1 MAVSVVV
8 SFGRF
13 SYAIDAADSAAPAQ
27 RYSAWA
33 QALGVPETGT
43 LLPLDGDDGALV
55 VTLGASPYTAGST
68 TAMFCCEGGFSP
80 YKTTP
85 TTTSTA
91 SYTLTG
97 VDRMYGF
104 GTRAEALMTFH
115 PQNDC
120 QSTGVQFQRA
130 GAVSIFKGRIKRLG
144 QEINRMDFALRVDAS
159 GWELVVQPIDV
170 VQPVKLFLGL
180 PQYEM
185 FSQDVAVGAIK
196 AFSFV
201 PSEIPPAPVP
211 TAVRALAYVS
221 SSGAAPAYGGTE
233 RRWLSLG
240 RKDHLSG
247 VLGQGIGRVRG
258 RTLDY
263 ANPENKPY
271 VCRVRLVRDV
281 DGYQVRELWSDAQG
295 NYDFQW
301 IDELQSYTVLAYY
314 LDHGKRA
321 VVTDGL
327 TLANG
332 KVELMA

>member
-1 MAVSVVV
+1 MSVVV

-13 SYAIDAADSAAPAQ
+13 GYAIDVADSAAPAQ

-43 LLPLDGDDGALV
+43 LLPLDGDDGSFV

-68 TAMFCCEGGFSP
+68 TAMFCSEGGFAP

-85 TTTSTA
+85 STTSSA
-91 SYTLTG
+91 LYTLSG

-115 PQNDC
+115 PGADC

-144 QEINRMDFALRVDAS
+144 QEINRLDFALRVDAS
-159 GWELVVQPIDV
+159 GWELVVQPIDI
-170 VQPVKLFLGL
+170 VQTVKLFLGQ

-185 FSQDVAVGAIK
+185 YSQDVAVGAIK
-196 AFSFV
+196 ALTFAVSDV
-201 PSEIPPAPVP
+201 PAAPLQ
-211 TAVRALAYVS
+211 AVARALAYVES
-221 SSGAAPAYGGTE
+221 NGAAPSYSGTA
-233 RRWLSLG
+233 RRRIVLG
-240 RKDHLSG
+240 RKDHLTG

-258 RTLDY
+258 KTLDY
-263 ANPENKPY
+263 ANPANKPY
-271 VCRVRLVRDV
+271 CCRVRLIRET
-281 DGYQVRELWSDAQG
+281 DGMQVRELWSGTDG
-295 NYDFQW
+295 SYDFQYV
-301 IDELQSYTVLAYY
+301 DELQSYSVLAYY
-314 LDHGKRA
+314 LEHGKRA
-321 VVTDGL
+321 VVSDGL

-332 KVELMA
+332 KVELME